1 MELEVNSTLKLM
13 SKLLDEIIALHMECP
28 HITYLCSVVGDLS
41 SMLLFYEENYT
52 RKIQMENLIKE

>member
-1 MELEVNSTLKLM
+1 MNSTIKLL
-13 SKLLDEIIALHMECP
+13 SKLLNEIIALHMKCP
-28 HITYLCSVVGDLS
+28 HITYLCSVFGDLS